1 MKNMK
6 LFVVGMP
13 ASGKTSYIARLC
25 IQLLSRRDTIYK
37 LKGVELPKGLENIQN
52 AISSLTQ
59 YEEIARTL
67 KTALYNIVFP
77 LESENGGEILLDMP
91 DLSGENYSELVEK
104 RYITKELYQ
113 NLQEADEL
121 LFFINTDMME
131 REERIILNEET
142 VAKKLHDNESST
154 EEGHNIVP
162 PKATQT
168 QVVELLQ
175 LIVALTKKK
184 LKIKFVISA
193 WDSMEKKYG
202 AKIRKPEE
210 CLQSELSLLYQYIV
224 CNTER
229 MDYQVFGVSAQGME
243 YADAGK
249 VDELL
254 DKDENIENM
263 AVIVMPDG
271 EKYQD
276 MSRLLG

>member
-1 MKNMK
+1 MK

-131 REERIILNEET
+131 REERISLNEET
-142 VAKKLHDNESST
+142 VAKKLHDDENST
-154 EEGHNIVP
+154 EEGPNIIQ

-210 CLQSELSLLYQYIV
+210 CLQSELPLLYQYIV

-254 DKDENIENM
+254 DTDENIEDM

-276 MSRLLG
+276 MSRLFG

>member
-1 MKNMK
+1 MK

-121 LFFINTDMME
+121 LF
-131 REERIILNEET
+131 
-142 VAKKLHDNESST
+142 
-154 EEGHNIVP
+154 
-162 PKATQT
+162 
-168 QVVELLQ
+168 
-175 LIVALTKKK
+175 
-184 LKIKFVISA
+184 
-193 WDSMEKKYG
+193 
-202 AKIRKPEE
+202 
-210 CLQSELSLLYQYIV
+210 LSIQI
-224 CNTER
+224 
-229 MDYQVFGVSAQGME
+229 
-243 YADAGK
+243 
-249 VDELL
+249 
-254 DKDENIENM
+254 
-263 AVIVMPDG
+263 
-271 EKYQD
+271 
-276 MSRLLG
+276 